1 MKSSEPTPTKY
12 TALAE
17 YAPPQEAAQ
26 LVDGYVSSKDTIWN
40 NKFDSDSFEFAI
52 INRKDRYLDIKIA
65 RGIRK
70 IDHAHILWE
79 RATASINS
87 GDLNYAK
94 AVREALIVGKCG
106 VQLITGDSFGFSS
119 KLTEIGKYVLTTP
132 RMFKRTLVYEL
143 ARCQA

>member
-1 MKSSEPTPTKY
+1 MKSSEPTPTMY

-26 LVDGYVSSKDTIWN
+26 LVDDYVSSKDTKWN
-40 NKFDSDSFEFAI
+40 NGFDNDSFEFAI
-52 INRKDRYLDIKIA
+52 INRNDRYLDIKIA

-70 IDHAHILWE
+70 IDHAHILWK

-87 GDLNYAK
+87 GDLNYTK

-106 VQLITGDSFGFSS
+106 VQLITGDSF
-119 KLTEIGKYVLTTP
+119 
-132 RMFKRTLVYEL
+132 
-143 ARCQA
+143 

>member
-1 MKSSEPTPTKY
+1 MKSDEPTSTIY

-17 YAPPQEAAQ
+17 YSPLQEAAQ
-26 LVDGYVSSKDTIWN
+26 LVDDYVSSKDARWDHG
-40 NKFDSDSFEFAI
+40 FDNDSFELAI
-52 INRKDRYLDIKIA
+52 INRNDRYLDIKIA

-106 VQLITGDSFGFSS
+106 VQLITGDSF
-119 KLTEIGKYVLTTP
+119 
-132 RMFKRTLVYEL
+132 
-143 ARCQA
+143 